1 MRAAHGRGIASRRFD
16 SWRAES
22 QPIVR
27 ELRTLLRCIGHVV
40 RYRCPAGLT
49 MVAHSAGRV
58 RQSIGERRSRAT
70 SSPSRGGED
79 FLSGSSGTVAG
90 SDALRRAVADRLAG
104 SFQVLSGQRFFLQ
117 RAARSYPPRR
127 RVLIVGVQRP
137 QYSELAQ
144 AIRAELTRTRHEV
157 ELDTCPPG
165 ERGKFENLN
174 LLLSRHSVADY
185 DWLLV
190 IDDDVVLPDGFL
202 DRLLFLAERFSLDLA
217 QPAHSL
223 SSHAAWQVTRR
234 RLTSTVRETRFVEIG
249 PVTAFAARTFSGLLP
264 FPPLRMGWGLD
275 LHWAALAAE
284 HGWRCGVLDALAVG
298 HTVAPA
304 ASAYSRESAVAEA
317 RAFLADRPYLSAS
330 EAQQTLLTHRRW

>member
-1 MRAAHGRGIASRRFD
+1 VVRPEHALMAAAI
-16 SWRAES
+16 
-22 QPIVR
+22 R
-27 ELRTLLRCIGHVV
+27 EELLRSRHDV
-40 RYRCPAGLT
+40 RLHTA
-49 MVAHSAGRV
+49 
-58 RQSIGERRSRAT
+58 
-70 SSPSRGGED
+70 
-79 FLSGSSGTVAG
+79 
-90 SDALRRAVADRLAG
+90 
-104 SFQVLSGQRFFLQ
+104 
-117 RAARSYPPRR
+117 
-127 RVLIVGVQRP
+127 
-137 QYSELAQ
+137 
-144 AIRAELTRTRHEV
+144 
-157 ELDTCPPG
+157 PPG
-165 ERGKFENLN
+165 AAGKFENLN
-174 LLLSRHSVADY
+174 RLLARHPPGGH

-234 RLTSTVRETRFVEIG
+234 RLTSVVRETRFVEIG
-249 PVTAFAARTFSGLLP
+249 PVTVFAARTFSELLP